1 MIREV
6 GGAVGRNAAA
16 KAGQAV
22 TGELLGKCPKN
33 KKGEYST
40 GYSKIVKGLFYF
52 LCIFGGIC
60 GIFVKILN
68 EISEEK
74 IKREDELLINIVLI
88 VGTCIFVSIFIFC
101 RKIMFYK
108 YTLTQE
114 GLLIKKVFSKQLIG
128 YTQLKESIEKWP
140 ATQYKGEMIFIINDE
155 ILKVPYAGL
164 VGGIEFIGVLL
175 YILKIDYLSVEMLVN
190 KMKSGIVKNT
200 KEERRAYKQRKA
212 YIKSANRS

>member
-114 GLLIKKVFSKQLIG
+114 GLLIKKVFSKQLIS
-128 YTQLKESIEKWP
+128 YNQLKESIEKWP
-140 ATQYKGEMIFIINDE
+140 VIQYKGDIIFIVNDEMIKI
-155 ILKVPYAGL
+155 PYGGL
-164 VGGIEFIGVLL
+164 VGGFEFVGVLL
-175 YILKIDYLSVEMLVN
+175 DILEIDYLSVEILVN
-190 KMKSGIVKNT
+190 KMKNGMVIST
-200 KEERRAYKQRKA
+200 KEEKRAYKERKK
-212 YIKSANRS
+212 YIKTKK

>member
-1 MIREV
+1 MIRSV

-101 RKIMFYK
+101 RKTMFYK

-114 GLLIKKVFSKQLIG
+114 GLLIKKVFSKQLIS
-128 YTQLKESIEKWP
+128 YNQLKESIEKWP
-140 ATQYKGEMIFIINDE
+140 AIQYKGDIIFIVNDEMIKI
-155 ILKVPYAGL
+155 PYGGL
-164 VGGIEFIGVLL
+164 VGGFEFVGVLL
-175 YILKIDYLSVEMLVN
+175 DILKIDYLSVEMLAK
-190 KMKSGIVKNT
+190 KMQSGIIRNSKDE
-200 KEERRAYKQRKA
+200 KIAYKERKK
-212 YIKSANRS
+212 YIKAIRE